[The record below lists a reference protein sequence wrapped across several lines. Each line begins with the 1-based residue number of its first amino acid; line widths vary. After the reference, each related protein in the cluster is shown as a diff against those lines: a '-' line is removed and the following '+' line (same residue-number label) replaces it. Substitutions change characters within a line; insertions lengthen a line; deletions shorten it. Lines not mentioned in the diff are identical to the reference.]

1 MNYSKTQIIQIVRQ
15 SLPNAQ
21 FYVTKKGDLTMSLE
35 GEFIDHEWKKGTFIN
50 N

>member
-1 MNYSKTQIIQIVRQ
+1 MNYSKTQIIKGVRQ

-21 FYVTKKGDLTMSLE
+21 FYVTKQGNLTMSLE